1 MNFKFYV
8 EKLEESETF
17 KKFVKDNK
25 KAFLGSV
32 FFVIDKVEADNHQH
46 FDFYIKGKEK
56 MTSFQLEKGCEAVE
70 IEILDKRIPEKV
82 NTNLEFDFDV
92 VEKLIED
99 KMKKEKIENK
109 IQKMLFSFQNVKGKH
124 ILIGTIFTSML
135 SLLRVNIDLS
145 DMQITDFEKKSF
157 FDIMKIIGGKKD

>member
-17 KKFVKDNK
+17 KKFVKENK
-25 KAFLGSV
+25 KAYLGSV
-32 FFVIDKVEADNHQH
+32 FFSIDKVESDNHQH
-46 FDFYIKGKEK
+46 FDFYIPRKKK

-70 IEILDKRIPEKV
+70 IEILDKKIPDKV
-82 NTNLEFDFDV
+82 NTDLEFDFDA
-92 VEKLIED
+92 VEKLIEE
-99 KMKKEKIENK
+99 KMKNEKIDNK
-109 IQKMLFSFQNVKGKH
+109 IHKMLFSLQNVKGKP

-157 FDIMKIIGGKKD
+157 FDIMKIISGKKD